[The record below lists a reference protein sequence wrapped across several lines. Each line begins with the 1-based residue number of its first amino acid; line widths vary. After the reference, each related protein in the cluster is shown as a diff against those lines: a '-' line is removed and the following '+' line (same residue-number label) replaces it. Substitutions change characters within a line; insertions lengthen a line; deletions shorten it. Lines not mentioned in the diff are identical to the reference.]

1 VQLKLGA
8 RRGALCV
15 CTTNWRP
22 TWGSMYIYIVHY
34 IQKVCSILFHHS
46 FSFFLNFSLCFRW
59 KTLITHTFA
68 RGPGQAVPNRSLA
81 ERPDQK
87 ANHKR
92 VITKRGKPEMEN
104 VKRGWVWGIVEKGQ
118 GIESLTQRWGQR
130 ELGIVS

>member
-1 VQLKLGA
+1 
-8 RRGALCV
+8 
-15 CTTNWRP
+15 
-22 TWGSMYIYIVHY
+22 MYIVHY
-34 IQKVCSILFHHS
+34 IEKVCSILFHHS
-46 FSFFLNFSLCFRW
+46 FSFFINFSLCFRW

-118 GIESLTQRWGQR
+118 GIESLTQR
-130 ELGIVS
+130 

>member
-1 VQLKLGA
+1 
-8 RRGALCV
+8 
-15 CTTNWRP
+15 
-22 TWGSMYIYIVHY
+22 MYIYIVHY

-46 FSFFLNFSLCFRW
+46 FSSFLNFFLCFRW

-104 VKRGWVWGIVEKGQ
+104 VKGGWLWGIVERGQ
-118 GIESLTQRWGQR
+118 GIESLTQR
-130 ELGIVS
+130 